1 MTQTMKRIHYF
12 SFLFLV
18 LNTGCTAQEPLSGI
32 MELPK
37 NDHWA
42 TTVYLIQ
49 PRTMDEVAT
58 GFTGQVIDS
67 AAVQQDG
74 SFAFDNMPEVSA
86 PTLFELAVQKKGER
100 FLNRLENDD
109 PVTANY
115 FPIVWENGGNINITA
130 DIKQFQSSFS
140 IRNPS
145 PANGELLKLRDIR
158 LEAFRQ
164 FLDKDPFESHDAE
177 QLMDEEAALL
187 NFQKQL
193 IHFANSTNYFL
204 PAITAIRWVS
214 PGNDYERV
222 PEFLVSQCEKWQKT
236 VPDHPW
242 VNQLCSKGNRD
253 QLPVLVGDQ
262 VPDTPLPMA
271 SGDTTNLHALLG
283 SRLTVLDMWASWCA
297 PCRKEN
303 RNILVPLWDSYHE
316 KGFQVIAYGLE
327 ASEGAWKNAIE
338 KDGTARWPNA
348 SHLMGDD
355 APFMEKL
362 RIQTIPANFILDAD
376 GKVIAK
382 NIHGQE
388 LVEFV
393 EEYLKK

>member
-1 MTQTMKRIHYF
+1 MLSLPEAMVENRLGDWPDPF
-12 SFLFLV
+12 FLPGFIY
-18 LNTGCTAQEPLSGI
+18 C
-32 MELPK
+32 
-37 NDHWA
+37 
-42 TTVYLIQ
+42 
-49 PRTMDEVAT
+49 EV
-58 GFTGQVIDS
+58 
-67 AAVQQDG
+67 
-74 SFAFDNMPEVSA
+74 
-86 PTLFELAVQKKGER
+86 LFELAVQKKGAR
-100 FLNRLENDD
+100 YFNRLDNDD
-109 PVTANY
+109 LPHSNY
-115 FPIVWENGGNINITA
+115 FPIIWENGENITLTA
-130 DIKQFQSSFS
+130 DMTHFQSSFS
-140 IRNPS
+140 IKDPS

-164 FLDKDPFESHDAE
+164 FLDKDHSESHDAE

-338 KDGTARWPNA
+338 KDGTTRWPNA

-355 APFMEKL
+355 APFMERL

-393 EEYLKK
+393 QGYLKR